1 MKTSSKKILHIDIET
16 YCELDLLE
24 TGVYAYASHPSF
36 EILLF
41 SYGYDDG
48 PVTCIDMTCE
58 EIPYEVICDIESPEV
73 LKVAHNANFE
83 MTCLAEGL
91 GLVIEPNE
99 WVCTMAMA
107 LHLGLP
113 GSLAQLG
120 EVLKIEEQKMAAG
133 KLLINYFS
141 KPCKPSRANGERTR
155 NLPKHDMAKWNT
167 FKDYNIRDVEVEQHV
182 FEALKWFSQPS
193 FERDVFILDQEIN
206 SRGILIDREF
216 VDNAVAIESA
226 ITEGYR
232 DELKEITG
240 LDNPNSTPQ
249 FKKYLEEKGISV
261 DSFTKKTGASLLSEV
276 NDPEIKRAIQL
287 KLFLGKTSCAK
298 YEAMINGDGGD
309 HRIRGLFQ
317 YYGANR
323 TGRWAGRRVQLQNL
337 PQNHLEYLDET
348 RNMVKN
354 YDMDALEMFY
364 ENIPDVLSQL
374 IRTSFVAREGY
385 KLIVADYSAI
395 EARVIAWLAN
405 EKWRIDVF
413 RDNGDIYC
421 ASASQMFNVPV
432 VKHGING
439 HLRQKGKI
447 AELALGYGGG
457 PSALKSMGAL
467 EMGLTEDELPKLVK
481 MWRNSNRMITGLW
494 SDVGDA
500 ALDAIENPTR
510 GTRYKNLAFAM
521 FKGSLFIKLPSGRKL
536 CYQQAKIVGSSK
548 GNKIQ
553 YAGVNQTSRK
563 WESTDTWGGKLVENI
578 IQAIARDCLAF
589 AMLRLRK
596 HGYEIVG
603 HVHDEVI
610 IEAPMDATVEEVCRI
625 MCEPVSWAEGLL
637 LNAEGYETPYYKKD

>member
-1 MKTSSKKILHIDIET
+1 MTSSKKILHIDIET

-41 SYGYDDG
+41 AYGYDTG

-58 EIPYEVICDIESPEV
+58 EIPYEVIRDIECEDV
-73 LKVAHNANFE
+73 IKVAHNANFE

-91 GLVIEPNE
+91 GLVIEPSE
-99 WVCTMAMA
+99 WMCTMAMA
-107 LHLGLP
+107 MNLGLP

-120 EVLKIEEQKMAAG
+120 EVLNIEEQKMAAG

-155 NLPKHDMAKWNT
+155 NLPKHDKAKWDT
-167 FKDYNIRDVEVEQHV
+167 FKAYNIRDVEVEQHI
-182 FEALKWFSQPS
+182 FEALKWFKQPS
-193 FERDVFILDQEIN
+193 FERDIYVLDQEIN
-206 SRGILIDREF
+206 SRGILIDRDF
-216 VDNAVAIESA
+216 VDNAVAIESE
-226 ITEGYR
+226 ITENLK
-232 DELKEITG
+232 DELKAITG

-249 FKKYLEEKGISV
+249 FKKYLADKGIEV

-276 NDPEIKRAIQL
+276 DDPEIKRAIQL

-348 RNMVKN
+348 RNMIKN

-364 ENIPDVLSQL
+364 ENIPDTLSQL
-374 IRTSFVAREGY
+374 IRTSFVAREGH

-405 EKWRIDVF
+405 EKWRIEVF
-413 RDNGDIYC
+413 RNNGDIYC

-432 VKHGING
+432 VKHGVNG

-481 MWRNSNRMITGLW
+481 MWRDANRMITKLW

-500 ALDAIENPTR
+500 AFDALENPTR
-510 GTRYKNLAFAM
+510 GTRFNNLAFAM
-521 FKGSLFIKLPSGRKL
+521 FRGSLFIKLPSGRKL

-563 WESTDTWGGKLVENI
+563 WEATDTWGGKLVENI
-578 IQAIARDCLAF
+578 IQGIARDCLAF
-589 AMLRLRK
+589 AMLRLK
-596 HGYEIVG
+596 EHGYEIVA

-610 IEAPMDATVEEVCRI
+610 IEAPMDATVEDVCRI
-625 MCEPVSWAEGLL
+625 MCEPVEWAEGLI